1 MFGLSCAP
9 TLRICQEVVGYSAS
23 ILVHSE
29 KLLYSCSDYQK
40 AISWAQP
47 QGLKKYRSL
56 LDALVAL
63 TFPEMKL
70 HVRRFYKND
79 GPSMEEM
86 YTKEQ
91 ILEYDLQ
98 LCRVI
103 AFVFVLWNA
112 RGELH
117 KGRNFSIDLPHL
129 NETLNKGD

>member
-9 TLRICQEVVGYSAS
+9 TLRICQKVGGYSAS
-23 ILVHSE
+23 VLIRSE

-47 QGLKKYRSL
+47 YGLKKYRSL
-56 LDALVAL
+56 LDALVAH

-70 HVRRFYKND
+70 HVLRFYKND
-79 GPSMEEM
+79 GDSMEEM

-117 KGRNFSIDLPHL
+117 KGSRYSIDLSHI
-129 NETLNKGD
+129 NTTLNQ